1 MRIAPHFALVVG
13 LAACL
18 PALAETTPPGMLT
31 GPAAIVGGYSGP
43 LIQTSTEDKRTLSV
57 VFQGIQVEETHGDG
71 KRSDATHLA
80 LQIPLTTSSP
90 TRLRAELRG
99 SITGTAGVECRMS
112 LEGPDGR
119 SVFMAREAPQAYLKT
134 LLPVAAGDK
143 ELTLLIALRCTGK
156 PGSRPTFLATIDSLD
171 LTEVPKPKR

>member
-1 MRIAPHFALVVG
+1 MRIAPHCALVVG

-31 GPAAIVGGYSGP
+31 APATIVGGYSGP

-57 VFQGIQVEETHGDG
+57 IFQGIQVEAHGDG

-99 SITGTAGVECRMS
+99 SITGTAGVECRIS
-112 LEGPDGR
+112 LDGPDGR
-119 SVFMAREAPQAYLKT
+119 AVLMAREAPQAYLKT
-134 LLPVAAGDK
+134 LLPVAADDK
-143 ELTLLIALRCTGK
+143 ELTLLIGLRCTGK
-156 PGSRPTFLATIDSLD
+156 PGSRPTFLATIDSLN
-171 LTEVPKPKR
+171 LTEAPKPKR